1 MIPIITEEFNSHPT
15 PFARPFQEF
24 DYAYSAKPSKEVK
37 LSSVDMA
44 SISTNVSRTGYF
56 SRNNSHSKL
65 SSILEDDDQ
74 EKMPEEEKRPKYAF
88 SGVQPS
94 RKVALS
100 IPETSNSVV
109 VKKPT
114 DIEKVENLIFKQKT
128 SAPKQKISVVKRNHK
143 RNET

>member
-1 MIPIITEEFNSHPT
+1 
-15 PFARPFQEF
+15 
-24 DYAYSAKPSKEVK
+24 
-37 LSSVDMA
+37 MA

-109 VKKPT
+109 VKKPI